1 MKIRR
6 VKDLKIAKI
15 QKIENFEGKLK
26 MYLRQ
31 NALFGISGNLAKL
44 VFPKISPADANIRNG
59 DVFHF
64 CNPILHFLFFHF
76 FAKNL

>member
-26 MYLRQ
+26 MSLRQ
-31 NALFGISGNLAKL
+31 NALFGVSGNLEKL
-44 VFPKISPADANIRNG
+44 VFSKILPA
-59 DVFHF
+59 
-64 CNPILHFLFFHF
+64 IL
-76 FAKNL
+76 